1 MLSFKG
7 SSCLY
12 YPQDTVCHTGTNRFF
27 NQLLLH
33 SGQNVCGDKIIILL
47 SISRLVFLSGGG
59 VVMLWTEVR
68 DRYSA
73 PPLASRCDWQ
83 NRVILATVRTCWLQ
97 YFFFVVSAYLWQQ
110 KWAFQAKTLAFPY
123 PHQDVFFLCLNLT
136 RPYAEPCHN
145 IKHRTFMQ
153 RNIKFAETTR
163 SLRFCIASFNLLAK
177 GSWALSRLPKMTITL
192 TQCHIKRHFIHAKD
206 NSKQKNDWFRTKLSK
221 KTLLCACSPLHA
233 WVSVCI
239 IALLCACRSLKY
251 DVCDGDQLS
260 SSLLFW
266 SATSNFLRH

>member
-1 MLSFKG
+1 MKRGERPL
-7 SSCLY
+7 
-12 YPQDTVCHTGTNRFF
+12 F
-27 NQLLLH
+27 NTTLGFPLWLTEPGDF
-33 SGQNVCGDKIIILL
+33 SDCQN
-47 SISRLVFLSGGG
+47 
-59 VVMLWTEVR
+59 M
-68 DRYSA
+68 
-73 PPLASRCDWQ
+73 
-83 NRVILATVRTCWLQ
+83 LATV
-97 YFFFVVSAYLWQQ
+97 FFFRGVSIFVATKMGLSSQNIS
-110 KWAFQAKTLAFPY
+110 FSLPS
-123 PHQDVFFLCLNLT
+123 PRCFFLCLNLT

-153 RNIKFAETTR
+153 RNIKFAETIR

-251 DVCDGDQLS
+251 DVRDGDQLS